1 MKSKEIQSK
10 LWKILESRDRSLKQG
25 LHRWDK
31 QEKAL
36 VERMDEIASLK
47 KAADE
52 KDREI
57 ELLKGESNE
66 KDEEIIAL
74 KSTLDV
80 RLKILEEQHA
90 ELERIKTSFFYRVLH
105 GIRHPENFLKKK
117 S

>member
-1 MKSKEIQSK
+1 MDEEIEEK
-10 LWKILESRDRSLKQG
+10 DEEIGSLKGQSN
-25 LHRWDK
+25 
-31 QEKAL
+31 EK
-36 VERMDEIASLK
+36 DEEIGSLK
-47 KAADE
+47 E
-52 KDREI
+52 Q
-57 ELLKGESNE
+57 SNE